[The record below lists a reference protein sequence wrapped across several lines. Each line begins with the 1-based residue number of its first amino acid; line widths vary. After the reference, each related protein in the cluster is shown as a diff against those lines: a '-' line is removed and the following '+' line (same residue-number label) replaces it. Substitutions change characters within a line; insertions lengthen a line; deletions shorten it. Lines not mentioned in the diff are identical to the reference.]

1 MKLEANLII
10 KRSGSSLRPRSNFIF
25 ADDDDDNEDDNDNDD
40 DDDAEDDNDDNNDD
54 DNDGEH
60 KNDGD
65 NDRLLPGPRSNFLL
79 ALLWNTEYIY
89 VIQRCM
95 FLFIPGFVL
104 WFHDNPEC

>member
-25 ADDDDDNEDDNDNDD
+25 ADDDDDNEDDNDD
-40 DDDAEDDNDDNNDD
+40 DDDAEDDNDD

>member
-25 ADDDDDNEDDNDNDD
+25 ADDDDNEDDNDD
-40 DDDAEDDNDDNNDD
+40 DDDAEDDNDD

-60 KNDGD
+60 END

>member
-25 ADDDDDNEDDNDNDD
+25 ADDDDDNEDDND
-40 DDDAEDDNDDNNDD
+40 D

-60 KNDGD
+60 ENDGD

-79 ALLWNTEYIY
+79 ALLWNTEYRCNSEVY
-89 VIQRCM
+89 VSFYTWICALVSR
-95 FLFIPGFVL
+95 
-104 WFHDNPEC
+104 

>member
-25 ADDDDDNEDDNDNDD
+25 ADDGDDNEDDNDD
-40 DDDAEDDNDDNNDD
+40 DDDAEDDNDDVNDD

-60 KNDGD
+60 ENDGD

-79 ALLWNTEYIY
+79 ALLWNTEYRCNSEVY
-89 VIQRCM
+89 VSFYTWICALVSR
-95 FLFIPGFVL
+95 
-104 WFHDNPEC
+104 